1 MSSWQA
7 AQRALRSEGATSGM
21 PCGASG
27 LLLGRLAGRGGLLRG
42 QIRASSR
49 RSWTHISPI
58 SIHEGPIIEKKG
70 LRGWSSRCSRLSAL
84 WFLCPGVPREAMN
97 FPCRWF
103 GCGIERGLS
112 CPACETRDGRCASSR
127 LILEQGAEAAEWE
140 VLSNEREVGERVRRS
155 MEVGE
160 RACRLTGVETSDPPG
175 EKAGVQN
182 ACACQKS

>member
-1 MSSWQA
+1 
-7 AQRALRSEGATSGM
+7 M

-42 QIRASSR
+42 QIRAFSR

-127 LILEQGAEAAEWE
+127 LILGQGAEVAERPQFSKGRERGNKCAAWQGVE
-140 VLSNEREVGERVRRS
+140 ERAGRLVRRL
-155 MEVGE
+155 GI
-160 RACRLTGVETSDPPG
+160 P
-175 EKAGVQN
+175 N
-182 ACACQKS
+182 ARACQKS